1 MDRSQN
7 PLTLSFSLGT
17 WLQTSVRMSWWFPLA
32 FLVLWGRLGLQLG
45 TVCGLLLLV
54 CVIVHEFFH
63 VFGARLTGGDAHEI
77 LIWPAG
83 GLAYCQPGPSLRSE
97 LLTIA
102 AGPLA
107 NVLLAAAMLPIILPT
122 GSLSDCFH
130 PIMLPA
136 VSLEENLWESLA
148 LLMFSLNI
156 KLVYLNLLPVRPFD
170 GGQMLEVI
178 LMQWWEA
185 GLVHKIGFWTAFGV
199 AVLLGLIGYAIDPA
213 SGIVL
218 VTVSSFILILN
229 MLEMI
234 QRQMMSYGYDDSF
247 LGYDFSQG
255 YTSLEGDEGE
265 RLRKPGMV
273 EQWRENRRRKKLE
286 REQQER
292 AETEMKLDALLDK
305 VHHHGMDALTPAE
318 QRFLKDASARY
329 RNPGK

>member
-1 MDRSQN
+1 MDRSQS

-17 WLQTSVRMSWWFPLA
+17 WLQTSVRMSVWFPLA
-32 FLVLWGRLGLQLG
+32 FLILWGRLGWQLG
-45 TVCGLLLLV
+45 TVCGLLLLAS
-54 CVIVHEFFH
+54 VIVHEFFH

-102 AGPLA
+102 AGPLSNA
-107 NVLLAAAMLPIILPT
+107 LLAAAMLPVILPT
-122 GSLSDCFH
+122 EALSYCFH
-130 PIMLPA
+130 PIVLPP

-156 KLVYLNLLPVRPFD
+156 KLLYLNLLPVRPFD
-170 GGQMLEVI
+170 GGQMLEVV
-178 LMQWWEA
+178 LLQWWET
-185 GLVHKIGFWTAFGV
+185 GLVHKISFWTAMG
-199 AVLLGLIGYAIDPA
+199 ASVLMGMIGYSIEPA

-218 VTVSSFILILN
+218 VTVASFILVMNYI
-229 MLEMI
+229 EMT
-234 QRQMMSYGYDDSF
+234 QRRLMSYGYDDSF

-265 RLRKPGMV
+265 HLRKPGIV

-292 AETEMKLDALLDK
+292 VETETRLDALLDK